1 MKAPTWAD
9 GDGGNIASGPAHG
22 TARSAPARLKPDS
35 GPAPA
40 KATTTVPVMEPRGRW
55 PGSPTAAPRIGWGI
69 SDAAIAFVLS
79 LIAATIAETPFLSNG
94 HLPKHLEVT
103 ATLVALLVQTAV
115 AVGYLA
121 IAARKGRGSLH
132 ADFGLTVH
140 VRDGLWFIAGF
151 LLAAA
156 AGIAMAPIINA
167 GHLSDS
173 SQSVVRVFQSSQGI
187 DRVLYA
193 LAVLIIAPIGEE
205 LLFRGALLRGL
216 LRRTTPALAIWISG
230 LVFALVHVALD
241 PGAGF
246 AVPALLA
253 LGLLSGYRAWKT
265 GDLSQSILL
274 HAGFNLLAVLQ
285 ILT

>member
-1 MKAPTWAD
+1 
-9 GDGGNIASGPAHG
+9 
-22 TARSAPARLKPDS
+22 
-35 GPAPA
+35 
-40 KATTTVPVMEPRGRW
+40 MEPRGGR

-69 SDAAIAFVLS
+69 SDAVTAFVLS
-79 LIAATIAETPFLSNG
+79 LIAASIADVPFFDHG
-94 HLPKHLEVT
+94 QIPKHLEVT
-103 ATLVALLVQTAV
+103 AGLVSLLVQTAT

-132 ADFGLTVH
+132 ADFGLVVH
-140 VRDGLWFIAGF
+140 LRHWFWFIVGF

-156 AGIAMAPIINA
+156 TGVALAPIIDA
-167 GHLSDS
+167 GHLTNS
-173 SQSVVRVFQSSQGI
+173 SQDVVRVFQHAHGAE
-187 DRVLYA
+187 RALFV
-193 LAVLIIAPIGEE
+193 LAVLVVAPIGEE

-216 LRRTTPALAIWISG
+216 LRRTTPATAVWISA
-230 LVFALVHVALD
+230 LAFALVHVALD

-253 LGLLSGYRAWKT
+253 LGLLSGYRALRT
-265 GDLSQSILL
+265 GDLSESILL